1 MKKIGLSLV
10 LVVPIIAGCGMQ
22 QKLKHPE
29 YLQQQEI
36 IAKYAD
42 LPDAPFQAQL
52 KKIATSQQAHEEV
65 QLFYTFTMS
74 VDDLLAFYQQQMER
88 LGWELLAES
97 KAQNY
102 LLHYVKPS
110 QVCSVLI
117 AENQLSLYIC
127 NKKGA

>member
-1 MKKIGLSLV
+1 MKNFRLLPV
-10 LVVPIIAGCGMQ
+10 IAGCGI
-22 QKLKHPE
+22 QKKIKHPE

-52 KKIATSQQAHEEV
+52 KKIATSQEVHEEV

-97 KAQNY
+97 KAQDY

-110 QVCSVLI
+110 QVCTILI
-117 AENQLSLYIC
+117 TDNQLSLYIC